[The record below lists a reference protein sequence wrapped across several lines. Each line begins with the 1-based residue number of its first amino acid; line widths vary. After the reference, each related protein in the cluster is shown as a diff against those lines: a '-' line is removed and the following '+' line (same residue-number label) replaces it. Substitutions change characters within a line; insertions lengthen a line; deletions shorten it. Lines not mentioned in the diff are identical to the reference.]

1 MQTILK
7 LLLIY
12 FLFGFNLVKA
22 DGHSSNENWSFY
34 TGTFD
39 FSDEGKKSTLFGIQ
53 HINTGKDKE
62 SFLGILQPVTGLMV
76 TADNAAYIYTGFQI
90 YNEGPLKFTP
100 SFTPGL
106 YSKGDGKDLGHILEF
121 KSEVQFSYSAS
132 DNTSFA
138 VSYNHVS
145 NASLG
150 DKNPGANSYMFNFI
164 KNF

>member
-12 FLFGFNLVKA
+12 FLLGFNLANA

-39 FSDEGKKSTLFGIQ
+39 FSDEGKKSTLIGIQ
-53 HINTGKDKE
+53 HVNTGKDKE
-62 SFLGILQPVTGLMV
+62 SFLGILQPVTGLMM

-106 YSKGDGKDLGHILEF
+106 YSNCLL
-121 KSEVQFSYSAS
+121 YTS
-132 DNTSFA
+132 DA
-138 VSYNHVS
+138 
-145 NASLG
+145 A
-150 DKNPGANSYMFNFI
+150 DE
-164 KNF
+164 

>member
-12 FLFGFNLVKA
+12 FLLGFNLAKA

-62 SFLGILQPVTGLMV
+62 SFLGTLQPVTGLMV
-76 TADNAAYIYTGFQI
+76 T
-90 YNEGPLKFTP
+90 
-100 SFTPGL
+100 
-106 YSKGDGKDLGHILEF
+106 DGKDLGHVIEF
-121 KSEVQFSYSAS
+121 KTEIQISYEFSSNSEI
-132 DNTSFA
+132 A
-138 VSYNHVS
+138 VSYNHIS

-150 DKNPGANSYMFNFI
+150 DKNPGANSYMFNYI
-164 KNF
+164 KKF

>member
-7 LLLIY
+7 ILLIY
-12 FLFGFNLVKA
+12 FFLGINLVKA

-90 YNEGPLKFTP
+90 YNEGPLK
-100 SFTPGL
+100 L
-106 YSKGDGKDLGHILEF
+106 LQALLLVYIL
-121 KSEVQFSYSAS
+121 KVMVKIW
-132 DNTSFA
+132 D
-138 VSYNHVS
+138 
-145 NASLG
+145 
-150 DKNPGANSYMFNFI
+150 M
-164 KNF
+164 

>member
-12 FLFGFNLVKA
+12 FLLGFNLAKA

-106 YSKGDGKDLGHILEF
+106 YSKGDGKDLGLSLIHI
-121 KSEVQFSYSAS
+121 
-132 DNTSFA
+132 
-138 VSYNHVS
+138 
-145 NASLG
+145 
-150 DKNPGANSYMFNFI
+150 
-164 KNF
+164 